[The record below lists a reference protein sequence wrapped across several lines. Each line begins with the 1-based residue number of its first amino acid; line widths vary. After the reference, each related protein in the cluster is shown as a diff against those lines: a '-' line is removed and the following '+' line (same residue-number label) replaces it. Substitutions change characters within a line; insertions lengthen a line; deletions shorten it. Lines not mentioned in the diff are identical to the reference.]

1 MDDEDLIE
9 LPQSKQCLCC
19 KQMKAIEQ
27 FQQYSKG
34 KDGLYPMCKECEAK
48 KSRSAAQRHR
58 PSERKKYTEFMM
70 HSLHLTGK
78 DY

>member
-27 FQQYSKG
+27 FQRYQKG
-34 KDGLYPMCKECEAK
+34 KDGYYPHCRVCERR
-48 KSRSAAQRHR
+48 KSQNHTAART
-58 PSERKKYTEFMM
+58 PSGRKKYAAFMM
-70 HSLHLTGK
+70 QALHLTGK